1 VIDPEQDGRPVLGL
15 PFHDHPAPESRRLN
29 VPRPAGTGGAARTQ
43 RRLSRDNLGFLLAK
57 ASQRWNEL
65 LGARFADRGF
75 PEIRAAYGSV
85 LIPLYEEDGLRI
97 GELAQRARL
106 SKQTMTDLARRVE
119 RAGLVER
126 QPDPGDGR
134 AAILVLTERARTF
147 QPVAEEV
154 LRELERELDALLKPR
169 QRQALEQGLRSLI
182 DLER

>member
-1 VIDPEQDGRPVLGL
+1 M
-15 PFHDHPAPESRRLN
+15 
-29 VPRPAGTGGAARTQ
+29 PRPARTSASARAEP
-43 RRLSRDNLGFLLAK
+43 RLSRDNLGFLLAK

-65 LGARFADRGF
+65 LVARFAERGF

-85 LIPLYEEDGLRI
+85 LIPLYEEDRLRI
-97 GELAQRARL
+97 GELARRARL

-126 QPDPGDGR
+126 RPDPADGR
-134 AAILVLTERARTF
+134 AATLVLTQRARAF

-154 LRELERELDALLKPR
+154 LRELELELDGLLEPR
-169 QRQALEQGLRSLI
+169 QRQALEQGLRSLM